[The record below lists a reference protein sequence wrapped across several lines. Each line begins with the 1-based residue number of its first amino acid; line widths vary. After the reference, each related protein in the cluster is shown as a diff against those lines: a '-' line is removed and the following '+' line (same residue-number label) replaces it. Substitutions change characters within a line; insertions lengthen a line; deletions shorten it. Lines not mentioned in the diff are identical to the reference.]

1 MALENIGNA
10 TSQLAVDANSLSQ
23 LNNLAKANPDQ
34 ALQGAAQ
41 QFEAMFINMLM
52 KSMRDATPQ
61 DGIFD
66 SEQTKLYQS
75 MLDQQMAQ
83 TMAKRG
89 IGLAAVMVKQ
99 LSKTNELAAASAAVS
114 GNDGVTT
121 PGFALPATHGTQDAQ
136 GTQSAPDPADST
148 STPATAPAGPQSS
161 TDSGS
166 LRDFADNMWPHA
178 VSASLATGIPAH
190 FMVGQA
196 ALETGWG
203 KHQIRGADGTPSYNL
218 FGVKAGR
225 NWNGPTVSATTT
237 EFVNGAAVKTTE
249 KFRAYSSYA
258 ESFRDY
264 ANMLQSNPRYAGVM
278 QNTADA
284 TGFARS
290 LQSAGYATDP
300 QYAQKLARIINSN
313 VLRQSLSA

>member
-1 MALENIGNA
+1 MALDNTANA
-10 TSQLAVDANSLSQ
+10 TSQLAIDVNSLTQ
-23 LNNLAKANPDQ
+23 LNTLAKQNPNQ

-41 QFEAMFINMLM
+41 QFEAMFIGMLM

-75 MLDQQMAQ
+75 MLDQQMSQ

-89 IGLAAVMVKQ
+89 IGLSAALVKQ
-99 LSKTNELAAASAAVS
+99 LSPATVQDAARAANVGIGSNPASTVS
-114 GNDGVTT
+114 G
-121 PGFALPATHGTQDAQ
+121 APAG
-136 GTQSAPDPADST
+136 ST
-148 STPATAPAGPQSS
+148 TPATATPATAGEAANPVS
-161 TDSGS
+161 TTAQPGAGSGS
-166 LRDFADNMWPHA
+166 LRDFADRMWPHA
-178 VSASLATGIPAH
+178 ADASRATGIPAH

-203 KHQIRGADGTPSYNL
+203 KREIRGADGSPSYNL
-218 FGVKAGR
+218 FNIKAGR
-225 NWNGPTVSATTT
+225 NWNGPTVSAVTT
-237 EFVNGAAVKTTE
+237 EYVNGAAVKTTE

-264 ANMLQSNPRYAGVM
+264 ANLLQSNPRYAGVL
-278 QNTADA
+278 QNSGDA
-284 TGFARS
+284 AGFAKG
-290 LQSAGYATDP
+290 LQQAGYATDP
-300 QYAQKLARIINSN
+300 QYADKLARIINSN